1 MKIKILI
8 STIGLLF
15 LTNFAFSQTTV
26 TYTESTEIISNPER
40 GLQKYSITDD
50 SYYTAANY
58 TNLSQS
64 TLTGWR
70 TGSDKVTVIFR
81 YFSLSAFLSDNISE
95 IYLNNI
101 QKDFDVIRAS
111 GLKCIVRFS
120 YSNRQSTAPQQP
132 VKSMM
137 LKHIDQIA
145 SILENNKDIIFSH
158 QAGFLGTW
166 GEWYYTNSSEFGTD
180 GTINAAQWANRKE
193 IVNAMLNATPVEI
206 PLQVRYPLIKKT
218 MYGNTQL
225 TPATAYQN
233 TPFARIGFYNDAF
246 LNNWGDMGTYTVNSQ
261 NQNPVGT
268 PDYNY
273 LMNETKYTPMP
284 GETNGLNPPRT
295 DGNNAVLELNLT
307 NWTTLNRD
315 YYIQNFT
322 NWIASGH
329 YNDILQ
335 KLGYRFILE
344 SSTFS
349 KNDNQLNINI
359 KIRNVGYA
367 RFQ

>member
-1 MKIKILI
+1 
-8 STIGLLF
+8 
-15 LTNFAFSQTTV
+15 
-26 TYTESTEIISNPER
+26 
-40 GLQKYSITDD
+40 
-50 SYYTAANY
+50 
-58 TNLSQS
+58 
-64 TLTGWR
+64 
-70 TGSDKVTVIFR
+70 
-81 YFSLSAFLSDNISE
+81 
-95 IYLNNI
+95 
-101 QKDFDVIRAS
+101 
-111 GLKCIVRFS
+111 
-120 YSNRQSTAPQQP
+120 
-132 VKSMM
+132 MM